1 MSDITVWVG
10 NRIRSLR
17 QSRGW
22 TQESLA
28 EYAELHVSYVA
39 TLEKGKKNASI
50 EVISRISAA
59 FGITLAE
66 FFANTSPDTDAAP
79 DPRQQRVESLLLEY
93 TQRLLK
99 EMEKS

>member
-22 TQESLA
+22 TQEALA

-50 EVISRISAA
+50 EVISRIAAA

-66 FFANTSPDTDAAP
+66 FFANTSPAEGAAH

>member
-22 TQESLA
+22 TQEALA

-66 FFANTSPDTDAAP
+66 FFTTGVPACSAAEGS
-79 DPRQQRVESLLLEY
+79 RQQRVEKLLHEY
-93 TQRLLK
+93 TQKLL
-99 EMEKS
+99 EEIKS

>member
-22 TQESLA
+22 TQEALA

-50 EVISRISAA
+50 EVISRIAAA

-66 FFANTSPDTDAAP
+66 FFTSAVPGDSAAAGALEP
-79 DPRQQRVESLLLEY
+79 RVEKLLQEY
-93 TQRLLK
+93 TQKLLS
-99 EMEKS
+99 ELQSR

>member
-22 TQESLA
+22 TQEALA

-50 EVISRISAA
+50 EVISRIAAA

-66 FFANTSPDTDAAP
+66 FFTSAVPGDPAAAGALEP
-79 DPRQQRVESLLLEY
+79 RVEKLLQEY
-93 TQRLLK
+93 TQKLLS
-99 EMEKS
+99 ELQSR